1 MSFQSNYQQTK
12 EAGNSTNQSQP
23 MTSSGQESVNNS
35 GKQVGPT
42 NRVVV
47 KPWEELPQ
55 EKNNMKTKAKKKVI
69 GVVLVA
75 VLFGIGTGFIA
86 AYLTPA
92 RQTQVADTSVTQE
105 EDGST
110 VKKGAI
116 FGSADTET
124 FKDETMGVLIKG
136 GIDGEGSHTLLRPGG
151 ESQNVYLTSSV
162 VDLDMF
168 VDMEIKVWGETFKGQ
183 KAGWLMDVG
192 RVEVL
197 GTSATKPD
205 WYQAN

>member
-1 MSFQSNYQQTK
+1 MSFQTNYQQTN
-12 EAGNSTNQSQP
+12 ATGNSTNQSQP
-23 MTSSGQESVNNS
+23 ATTNGQAAVNNA
-35 GKQVGPT
+35 GKLAGPT

-47 KPWEELPQ
+47 KPWEEEPQ
-55 EKNNMKTKAKKKVI
+55 KKDDMKTKAKKKVI
-69 GVVLVA
+69 GVVLAA
-75 VLFGIGTGFIA
+75 VLLGIGTGFIA

-92 RQTQVADTSVTQE
+92 GQTQVADTSVTQE